1 MDWTQIIVAAL
12 SGGVISGGILRFL
25 TIKPL
30 RLKAMAEAKSI
41 EIQNLEDVIKVI
53 SEQSKETIT
62 QLDKRID
69 KIQRDLDCLNMKYE
83 EKIVVIRQAYKCKVS
98 NAECPVLQKQLD
110 FSSKDEE
117 ECLKCKQKKNEG

>member
-98 NAECPVLQKQLD
+98 NSECPVLQKQLD

>member
-69 KIQRDLDCLNMKYE
+69 KIQ
-83 EKIVVIRQAYKCKVS
+83 
-98 NAECPVLQKQLD
+98 
-110 FSSKDEE
+110 
-117 ECLKCKQKKNEG
+117 